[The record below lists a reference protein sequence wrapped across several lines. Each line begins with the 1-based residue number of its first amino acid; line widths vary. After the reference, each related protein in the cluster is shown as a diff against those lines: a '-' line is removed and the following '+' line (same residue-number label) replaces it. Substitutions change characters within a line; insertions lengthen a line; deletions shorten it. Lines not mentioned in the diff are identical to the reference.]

1 MGGDSMSAALDFH
14 ASGIDLFLME
24 PMPSRRVRRAG
35 GAAPGGGPGLP
46 MQLARD
52 AAVRSPSRGLRTPS
66 SVKAGAHIL
75 EEQDHERTQ

>member
-1 MGGDSMSAALDFH
+1 MGDCAMSAALDFH
-14 ASGIDLFLME
+14 SPGIDLSLME

-52 AAVRSPSRGLRTPS
+52 AAVRSPSRSLRTH
-66 SVKAGAHIL
+66 SVEAGAQML